1 MNLILIGM
9 PGCGK
14 STVGVVLAKRL
25 GFRFADTDLLIQE
38 KSGCLLQDTID
49 RLGSKALLKLE
60 EEVLTDWV
68 GDNTVVATGGSAV
81 YSDIGME
88 HLRENGKA
96 VYIKL
101 SLGQVAKRLDNLA
114 TRGVAG
120 AECHSLEQ
128 LYDQRTPL
136 YERYADAVVEADGLT
151 IEQTI
156 EAVYNAVKSLM

>member
-38 KSGCLLQDTID
+38 KSGCLLQEVID
-49 RLGSKALLKLE
+49 SFGSKALLKLE
-60 EEVLTDWV
+60 EEVLLGWV

-88 HLRENGKA
+88 HLRENGKV

-101 SLGQVAKRLDNLA
+101 SLEQVEKRLGNLS

-120 AECHSLEQ
+120 AESHSLEQ
-128 LYDQRTPL
+128 LYDERTPL
-136 YERYADAVVEADGLT
+136 YERYADVVVKADRLT

-156 EAVYNAVKSLM
+156 EAVYNSVKSLI